1 MMVVLVPQNDTTSL
15 WPGYHTWSVE
25 ITRMLKDTK
34 WTPVLNNSSRV
45 HEPMKSWE
53 KSKVPLIVKMLKNDM
68 VNPKGS
74 LTPSEWVKVH
84 ALYELLLKNMTSN
97 TIPIVLLLCF
107 LCSSL
112 IVSLHENLK
121 HNMVYFCWQTAS
133 FYVTC
138 SDGFSHIGH
147 LHIPGSPLPQQWPH
161 CLGTT
166 SNPTAFTGTLDLLL
180 VSDPVP
186 CCGILQ

>member
-1 MMVVLVPQNDTTSL
+1 MMYVQVPQNDTTSL

-25 ITRMLKDTK
+25 ITHMLKDTK
-34 WTPVLNNSSRV
+34 WTPVLNNSWRV

-53 KSKVPLIVKMLKNDM
+53 KSKVLLIVKMLKNDM

-84 ALYELLLKNMTSN
+84 ALYELLLENMTSN

-121 HNMVYFCWQTAS
+121 HNTVYFCWQTAS
-133 FYVTC
+133 FLC
-138 SDGFSHIGH
+138 DMLRRIF
-147 LHIPGSPLPQQWPH
+147 PH
-161 CLGTT
+161 RT
-166 SNPTAFTGTLDLLL
+166 SAYTR
-180 VSDPVP
+180 
-186 CCGILQ
+186 